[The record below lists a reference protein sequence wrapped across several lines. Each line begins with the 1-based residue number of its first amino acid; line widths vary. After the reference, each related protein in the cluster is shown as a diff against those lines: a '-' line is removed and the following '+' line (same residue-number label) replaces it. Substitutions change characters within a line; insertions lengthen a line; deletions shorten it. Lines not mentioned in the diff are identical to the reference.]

1 LSWGGQ
7 GLRVRRRGR
16 LVLDVAVAFEPGAV
30 TAVLGPNGSGKTTLL
45 TVLAGLLDA
54 ESAVD
59 GTEGWHEADWAR
71 QVASVFPGVPDLPFC
86 VEEVL
91 LSSRFPDGS
100 RWVDPSHES
109 RAELEA
115 LLGRLE
121 VFTDVRAGLGRAY
134 AELSEGERQL
144 VDVARGVLQRTPV
157 LLLDE
162 PTSSLDLRHRL
173 LVLQLLRDE
182 AARGRTV
189 GVSLHDLREASSA
202 DRVVVLSRGILEAS
216 GPPAVLTPELLARV
230 WGVVPLSQGYG
241 LL

>member
-1 LSWGGQ
+1 MTWGGE
-7 GLRVRRRGR
+7 LRVRRQGT
-16 LVLDVAVAFEPGAV
+16 LVLDVSVALEPGIL

-45 TVLAGLLDA
+45 SVLAGLLDA
-54 ESAVD
+54 EAPID
-59 GTEGWHEADWAR
+59 GTRGWHEADWAR

-91 LSSRFPDGS
+91 LSSRFPDGG
-100 RWVDPSHES
+100 RWVDPSDEA
-109 RAELEA
+109 RTELAA

-121 VFTDVRAGLGRAY
+121 VFPDVHSGLDRAY

-173 LVLQLLRDE
+173 LVLQLLREE
-182 AARGRTV
+182 AARGRAV
-189 GVSLHDLREASSA
+189 GVSLHDLREAASS
-202 DRVVVLSRGILEAS
+202 DRVVVLSRGRVEAA
-216 GPPAVLTPELLARV
+216 GPPTVLTPDLLARV
-230 WGVVPLSQGYG
+230 WGVAPLDQGYR